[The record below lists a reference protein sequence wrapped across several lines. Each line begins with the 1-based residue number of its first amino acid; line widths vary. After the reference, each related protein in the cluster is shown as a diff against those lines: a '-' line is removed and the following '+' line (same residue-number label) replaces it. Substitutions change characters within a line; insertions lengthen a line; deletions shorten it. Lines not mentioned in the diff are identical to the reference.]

1 MEFDVS
7 IEIPRG
13 TRNKYEIDHET
24 GRIRLDRLLFTAMS
38 YPADYGYIE
47 DTLGE
52 DGDPLDALVL
62 LDEPTFPGCVVRA
75 RAIGVF
81 HMVDE
86 AGGDDKILCVPAGD
100 PRKES
105 ITDIADISDFTL
117 KEMQHFFETYKAL
130 EPGKSVEEGSHW
142 VGVDKADT
150 VIEDALKRAK
160 DAGMTTAR
168 WAMPDH
174 SADDTARSIDRDQST
189 DSQADAPEA

>member
-24 GRIRLDRLLFTAMS
+24 GRIRLDRLLFTAMA

-81 HMVDE
+81 KMVDE
-86 AGGDDKILCVPAGD
+86 AGGDDKILCVAAGD
-100 PRKES
+100 PRKDS
-105 ITDIADISDFTL
+105 VSDIKHISDFTL

-130 EPGKSVEEGSHW
+130 EPGKSVEAGSHW
-142 VGVDKADT
+142 VGVEEADT
-150 VIEDALKRAK
+150 VVDDALKRAK
-160 DAGMTTAR
+160 DNNLTTAR

-174 SADDTARSIDRDQST
+174 SPDETERSIDRDQSS
-189 DSQADAPEA
+189 DSQADQPER